1 MSVWIW
7 ILVVVVAVVAAI
19 VVTTLIVRRND
30 ARKVGF
36 MMDALEDGELNFH
49 FKEKS
54 ALNRALNRIKGIFE
68 RRDAA
73 NEESSQNK
81 LFRVMTHEIMNT
93 VAPIASL
100 SDALLNEE
108 GVDVKAGLETISAC
122 DALLTEE
129 GVDVKA
135 GLETI
140 SASSKDL
147 IRFVESYRSM
157 TQAQPPVRKAVM
169 VDELMDR
176 VLLLNKA
183 KIAEQGATLTY
194 QANTP
199 DLLVYADEGQIMQV
213 FNNLIKNA
221 VQAGATSIR
230 ITADLNSEDQTVI
243 RVANNGKAIPLRQT
257 EEIFIPFYTTKPNGT
272 GIGLSLS
279 KQIMVKHNGTLV
291 LEQSDSNVTIFALIF
306 K

>member
-7 ILVVVVAVVAAI
+7 ILVEVVTVVAAI
-19 VVTTLIVRRND
+19 VVTTLVVRRND

-100 SDALLNEE
+100 SDALL
-108 GVDVKAGLETISAC
+108 
-122 DALLTEE
+122 TEE
-129 GVDVKA
+129 GVDVRA

-183 KIAEQGATLTY
+183 KVAEQESALTY
-194 QANTP
+194 QANMP
-199 DLLVYADEGQIMQV
+199 DLLIYADEGQIMMV
-213 FNNLIKNA
+213 LNNLIKNA

-243 RVANNGKAIPLRQT
+243 RVANNGKAIPLRQL

-279 KQIMVKHNGTLV
+279 KQIMVRHNGNLV
-291 LEQSDSNVTIFALIF
+291 LEQSDSNLTVFAMVF

>member
-1 MSVWIW
+1 MSAWIW

-100 SDALLNEE
+100 SDALL
-108 GVDVKAGLETISAC
+108 
-122 DALLTEE
+122 TEE

-183 KIAEQGATLTY
+183 KVAEQGATLTY

-199 DLLVYADEGQIMQV
+199 DLLIYADEGQIMMA

-221 VQAGATSIR
+221 VQADATSIR
-230 ITADLNSEDQTVI
+230 ITAALNSEDQTVI

-279 KQIMVKHNGTLV
+279 KQIMVRHNGNLV
-291 LEQSDSNVTIFALIF
+291 LEQSDSNLTVFALLF

>member
-1 MSVWIW
+1 MSAWIW
-7 ILVVVVAVVAAI
+7 ILVLVVAVVTAI
-19 VVTTLIVRRND
+19 VVTALIVRRND

-100 SDALLNEE
+100 SDALLNEQ
-108 GVDVKAGLETISAC
+108 
-122 DALLTEE
+122 

-199 DLLVYADEGQIMQV
+199 DLLIYADEGQIMQV
-213 FNNLIKNA
+213 LNNLIKNA
-221 VQAGATSIR
+221 VQAGANSIR

-279 KQIMVKHNGTLV
+279 KQIMVRHNGNLV
-291 LEQSDSNVTIFALIF
+291 LEQSDSNLTVFALLF

>member
-1 MSVWIW
+1 MSTWAWIA
-7 ILVVVVAVVAAI
+7 VVVAAVVVAVVLTAW
-19 VVTTLIVRRND
+19 LVRRREV
-30 ARKVGF
+30 RKVAF
-36 MMDALEDGELNFH
+36 MMDALEDGELNFR
-49 FKEKS
+49 FSGKS
-54 ALNRALNRIKGIFE
+54 AMNRTLNRIRGIFE
-68 RRDAA
+68 RRTAM
-73 NEESSQNK
+73 NEEATQSK

-100 SDALLNEE
+100 SDALIN
-108 GVDVKAGLETISAC
+108 
-122 DALLTEE
+122 EE

-147 IRFVESYRSM
+147 VRFVESYRSLAN
-157 TQAQPPVRKAVM
+157 AQPPMRTAVM
-169 VDELMDR
+169 VDELIDR

-183 KIAEQGATLTY
+183 KIAEQGASLSYT
-194 QANTP
+194 AKTP
-199 DLLVYADEGQIMQV
+199 DLLIYADEGQLMLV

-221 VQAGATSIR
+221 IQAGANSIR

-243 RVANNGKAIPLRQT
+243 RVTNNGKPIPLRQI

-279 KQIMVKHNGTLV
+279 KQIMVRHNGTLL
-291 LEQSDSNVTIFALIF
+291 LEQSDENMTVFALVF
-306 K
+306 R

>member
-100 SDALLNEE
+100 SDALL
-108 GVDVKAGLETISAC
+108 
-122 DALLTEE
+122 TEE

-169 VDELMDR
+169 VDELMGR

-199 DLLVYADEGQIMQV
+199 DLLIYADEGQIMQV

-230 ITADLNSEDQTVI
+230 ITADLNSEDQTVL
-243 RVANNGKAIPLRQT
+243 RVANNGKAIPLRQV
-257 EEIFIPFYTTKPNGT
+257 EEIFVPFYTTKPNGT

-279 KQIMVKHNGTLV
+279 KQIMVKHNGKLI
-291 LEQSDSNVTIFALIF
+291 LEQSDSQITIFSLIF

>member
-1 MSVWIW
+1 MSAWIW
-7 ILVVVVAVVAAI
+7 ILIVVVAVVTAI

-54 ALNRALNRIKGIFE
+54 ALNQALNRIKGIFE

-100 SDALLNEE
+100 S
-108 GVDVKAGLETISAC
+108 

-194 QANTP
+194 QANTS
-199 DLLVYADEGQIMQV
+199 DLLIYADEGQIMQV

-221 VQAGATSIR
+221 VQAGANSIR

-279 KQIMVKHNGTLV
+279 KQIMVRHNGNLV
-291 LEQSDSNVTIFALIF
+291 LEQSDSNLTVFALLF

>member
-7 ILVVVVAVVAAI
+7 IWVVVVAVVAAI
-19 VVTTLIVRRND
+19 VVTALIVRRND

-100 SDALLNEE
+100 SDALL
-108 GVDVKAGLETISAC
+108 
-122 DALLTEE
+122 TEE

-199 DLLVYADEGQIMQV
+199 DLLIYADEGQIMQV

-279 KQIMVKHNGTLV
+279 KQIMFRHNGNLV
-291 LEQSDSNVTIFALIF
+291 LEQSDSNLTVFALLF

>member
-1 MSVWIW
+1 MSAWIW
-7 ILVVVVAVVAAI
+7 IWVVVVAVVAAI
-19 VVTTLIVRRND
+19 VVTALIVRRND

-54 ALNRALNRIKGIFE
+54 ALNRALNRVKGIFE

-100 SDALLNEE
+100 S
-108 GVDVKAGLETISAC
+108 

-194 QANTP
+194 QTNTP
-199 DLLVYADEGQIMQV
+199 DLLIYADEGQIMMV

-279 KQIMVKHNGTLV
+279 KQIMVKHNGTLL

>member
-1 MSVWIW
+1 MSTWAWIA
-7 ILVVVVAVVAAI
+7 VVVAAVVVAVVLTAW
-19 VVTTLIVRRND
+19 IVRRREV
-30 ARKVGF
+30 RKVAF
-36 MMDALEDGELNFH
+36 MMDALEDGELNFR
-49 FKEKS
+49 FSGKS
-54 ALNRALNRIKGIFE
+54 AMNRTLNRIRGIFE
-68 RRDAA
+68 RRTAM
-73 NEESSQNK
+73 NEEATQSK

-100 SDALLNEE
+100 SDALIN
-108 GVDVKAGLETISAC
+108 
-122 DALLTEE
+122 EE

-147 IRFVESYRSM
+147 IRFVESYRSL
-157 TQAQPPVRKAVM
+157 TNAQPPVRKAVM

-183 KIAEQGATLTY
+183 KIAEQGASLSYT
-194 QANTP
+194 AKTP
-199 DLLVYADEGQIMQV
+199 DLLIYADEGQLMLV

-221 VQAGATSIR
+221 IQAGANSIR

-243 RVANNGKAIPLRQT
+243 RVTNNGKPIPLRQI

-279 KQIMVKHNGTLV
+279 KQIMVRHNGTLL
-291 LEQSDSNVTIFALIF
+291 LEQSDENMTVFALVF
-306 K
+306 R

>member
-7 ILVVVVAVVAAI
+7 ILVVVVAIVAAV

-54 ALNRALNRIKGIFE
+54 ALNRTLNRIKGIFE

-100 SDALLNEE
+100 S
-108 GVDVKAGLETISAC
+108 

-169 VDELMDR
+169 VDELMER

-199 DLLVYADEGQIMQV
+199 DLLIYADEGQIMQV

-230 ITADLNSEDQTVI
+230 ITADLNSEDQTVL
-243 RVANNGKAIPLRQT
+243 RVANNGKAIPLRQV
-257 EEIFIPFYTTKPNGT
+257 EEIFVPFYTTKPNGT

-279 KQIMVKHNGTLV
+279 KQIMVKHNGKLI
-291 LEQSDSNVTIFALIF
+291 LEQSDSQITIFSLVF

>member
-1 MSVWIW
+1 MSAWIW
-7 ILVVVVAVVAAI
+7 ILVLVVAVVTAI

-100 SDALLNEE
+100 SDALL
-108 GVDVKAGLETISAC
+108 
-122 DALLTEE
+122 TEE

-183 KIAEQGATLTY
+183 KVAEQGATLTY

-199 DLLVYADEGQIMQV
+199 DLLIYADEGQIMMV

>member
-1 MSVWIW
+1 MSAWIW

-54 ALNRALNRIKGIFE
+54 ALNRTLNRIKGIFE

-100 SDALLNEE
+100 S
-108 GVDVKAGLETISAC
+108 

-199 DLLVYADEGQIMQV
+199 DLLIYADEGQIMMV

-230 ITADLNSEDQTVI
+230 ITAALNSEDQTII

-279 KQIMVKHNGTLV
+279 KQIMVRHNGNLV
-291 LEQSDSNVTIFALIF
+291 LEQSDSSLTVFAMVF

>member
-1 MSVWIW
+1 MSAWIW
-7 ILVVVVAVVAAI
+7 ILVVMVAVVAAI

-100 SDALLNEE
+100 S
-108 GVDVKAGLETISAC
+108 

-221 VQAGATSIR
+221 VQAGANFIR

>member
-7 ILVVVVAVVAAI
+7 IWVVVVAVVAAV

-108 GVDVKAGLETISAC
+108 GVDVKAGLETISA
-122 DALLTEE
+122 
-129 GVDVKA
+129 
-135 GLETI
+135 
-140 SASSKDL
+140 SSKDL

-199 DLLVYADEGQIMQV
+199 DLLIYADEGQIMQV

-257 EEIFIPFYTTKPNGT
+257 EEIFIPFYTTKSNGT

-279 KQIMVKHNGTLV
+279 KQIMVRHNGNLV
-291 LEQSDSNVTIFALIF
+291 LEQSDSSLTVFALLF

>member
-1 MSVWIW
+1 MSTWAWIA
-7 ILVVVVAVVAAI
+7 VVVAAVVVAVVLTAW
-19 VVTTLIVRRND
+19 VVRRREV
-30 ARKVGF
+30 RKVAF
-36 MMDALEDGELNFH
+36 MMDALEDGELNFR
-49 FKEKS
+49 FSGKS
-54 ALNRALNRIKGIFE
+54 AMNRTLNRIRGIFE
-68 RRDAA
+68 RRTAV
-73 NEESSQNK
+73 NEEATQSK

-100 SDALLNEE
+100 SDALIN
-108 GVDVKAGLETISAC
+108 
-122 DALLTEE
+122 EE

-147 IRFVESYRSM
+147 VRFVESYRSL
-157 TQAQPPVRKAVM
+157 TNAQPPVRKAVM

-183 KIAEQGATLTY
+183 KIAEQDASLSYT
-194 QANTP
+194 AKTP
-199 DLLVYADEGQIMQV
+199 DLLIYADEGQLMLV

-221 VQAGATSIR
+221 IQAGANSIR

-243 RVANNGKAIPLRQT
+243 RVTNNGKPIPLRQI

-279 KQIMVKHNGTLV
+279 KQIMVRHNGTLL
-291 LEQSDSNVTIFALIF
+291 LEQSDENMTVFAMIFR
-306 K
+306 

>member
-1 MSVWIW
+1 MSAWIW
-7 ILVVVVAVVAAI
+7 IWVVVVAVVAAV

-54 ALNRALNRIKGIFE
+54 ALNRALNRVKGIFE

-100 SDALLNEE
+100 S
-108 GVDVKAGLETISAC
+108 

-183 KIAEQGATLTY
+183 KIAEQGATMTY

-199 DLLVYADEGQIMQV
+199 DQLIYADEGQIMMV

-279 KQIMVKHNGTLV
+279 KQIMVRHNGNLV
-291 LEQSDSNVTIFALIF
+291 LEQSDSHLTVFALVF

>member
-7 ILVVVVAVVAAI
+7 IWVVVVAVVAAI

-100 SDALLNEE
+100 SDALL
-108 GVDVKAGLETISAC
+108 
-122 DALLTEE
+122 TEE

-176 VLLLNKA
+176 VLLLNKT

-199 DLLVYADEGQIMQV
+199 DLLIYADEGQIMQV

-279 KQIMVKHNGTLV
+279 RQIMVRHNGNLL
-291 LEQSDSNVTIFALIF
+291 LEQSDQNLTVFVVVF

>member
-1 MSVWIW
+1 MSAWIW
-7 ILVVVVAVVAAI
+7 IWVVVVAVVAAI
-19 VVTTLIVRRND
+19 VVTALIVRRND

-54 ALNRALNRIKGIFE
+54 ALNRALNRVKGIFE

-100 SDALLNEE
+100 S
-108 GVDVKAGLETISAC
+108 

-199 DLLVYADEGQIMQV
+199 DLLIYADEGQIMMV

-221 VQAGATSIR
+221 VQAGATSVR
-230 ITADLNSEDQTVI
+230 ITADLNSDDQTVI

-279 KQIMVKHNGTLV
+279 KQIMVRHNGNLV
-291 LEQSDSNVTIFALIF
+291 LEQSDSNLTVFTLLF

>member
-7 ILVVVVAVVAAI
+7 ILAVVVAVVAAI
-19 VVTTLIVRRND
+19 VATTLIVRRND

-100 SDALLNEE
+100 SDALL
-108 GVDVKAGLETISAC
+108 
-122 DALLTEE
+122 TED

-157 TQAQPPVRKAVM
+157 TQAQPPARKAVM

-199 DLLVYADEGQIMQV
+199 DLLIYADEGQIMQV
-213 FNNLIKNA
+213 FNNLVKNA

-279 KQIMVKHNGTLV
+279 KQIMVKHNGNLY
-291 LEQSDSNVTIFALIF
+291 LEQSDSQMTIFSLIF

>member
-1 MSVWIW
+1 MSAWIW

-54 ALNRALNRIKGIFE
+54 ALNRTLNRIKGIFE

-100 SDALLNEE
+100 SDALL
-108 GVDVKAGLETISAC
+108 
-122 DALLTEE
+122 TEE

-157 TQAQPPVRKAVM
+157 TQALPPVRKAVM

-199 DLLVYADEGQIMQV
+199 DLLIYADEGQIMMA

-221 VQAGATSIR
+221 VQADATSIR
-230 ITADLNSEDQTVI
+230 ITAALNSEDQTVI

-279 KQIMVKHNGTLV
+279 KQIMVRHNGNLV
-291 LEQSDSNVTIFALIF
+291 LEQSDSNLTVFALLF